1 MLNTPYAIAIKEVE
15 GKYHVHIP
23 DFDIATQVDD
33 MDQAIKMGRHMTQ
46 IMMAHYREEGK
57 NLLEPFSTDIKVGD
71 YDAVFSI

>member
-1 MLNTPYAIAIKEVE
+1 MLDIPYAIAVKEVE
-15 GKYHVHIP
+15 GKFYVHVP

-57 NLLEPFSTDIKVGD
+57 NLPEPYSIDIKVGD